1 MCIRDRRYGV
11 AGEGGDAVAIYKAAW
26 EMAAIEWSRVR
37 TVRVSLLLQ
46 SLTRNVDEA
55 PTVLVFDGRTL
66 TANAERRLRMVM
78 SSTTVLRNAVRA
90 E

>member
-1 MCIRDRRYGV
+1 
-11 AGEGGDAVAIYKAAW
+11 
-26 EMAAIEWSRVR
+26 MAATDWRRVR

-55 PTVLVFDGRTL
+55 STALVFDGRTL
-66 TANAERRLRMVM
+66 TANTERRLRLVM